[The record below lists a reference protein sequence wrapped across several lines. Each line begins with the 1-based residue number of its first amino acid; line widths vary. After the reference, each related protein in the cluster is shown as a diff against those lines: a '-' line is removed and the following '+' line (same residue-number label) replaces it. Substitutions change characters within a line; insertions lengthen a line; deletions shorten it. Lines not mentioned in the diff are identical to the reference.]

1 MMHHRPSAGHRL
13 LSVVQASLDDDK
25 AVDVVVIDLAGKTN
39 IADHMVVASGTSQR
53 HVGAMTEHLRERL
66 KRAGVSGVSVEG
78 QVHCDWVLVDAGDV
92 VIHLFRPEVRSFY
105 ALEKMWG
112 TAAGWSAA
120 HAEPVR
126 IGA

>member
-1 MMHHRPSAGHRL
+1 MMQQRSVTEHRL
-13 LSVVQASLDDDK
+13 LSIVQASLDDDK
-25 AVDVVVIDLAGKTN
+25 AVEVVVIDLAGKTN
-39 IADHMVVASGTSQR
+39 IADHMVIASGTSQR

-92 VIHLFRPEVRSFY
+92 VVHLFRPEVRSFY

-112 TAAGWSAA
+112 TAAGWSMAA
-120 HAEPVR
+120 AEPIR